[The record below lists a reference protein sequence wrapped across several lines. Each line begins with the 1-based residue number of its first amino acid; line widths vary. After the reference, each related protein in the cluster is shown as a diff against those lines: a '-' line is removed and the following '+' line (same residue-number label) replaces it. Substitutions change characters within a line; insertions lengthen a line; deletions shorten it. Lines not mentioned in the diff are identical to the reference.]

1 VSSTDK
7 FQIEFERL
15 NPAQREAV
23 EAIEGPLLVVAGPG
37 TGKTQTLALRLA
49 NILKKTQ
56 AKPHNLLALTFTE
69 AAAINLKKRLAG
81 IIGSEAYGIM
91 ATTFHAFCSRIHST
105 FPSEFASTRER
116 VQIDELRQSQLF
128 QEILSKGEFELLAP
142 LRAPDLYL
150 RDLSRAVSDL
160 KREGVTPDRLREIL
174 EGEKEELSKEERINP
189 RTKKP
194 LGRILQAEKQL
205 AKNFELADFYESYQK
220 ELEEKGFTDFDD
232 LILSVVEKLNSEE
245 EFLLAYLQENFLYT
259 TVDEFQDTNGAQNA
273 ILKAWGSFDENPN
286 LCVVGDDD
294 QSIFRFQ
301 GASLANILEFHEH
314 YSEANIITLTQNY
327 RSTPEVIASAENLIE
342 KNEERLSNRVEGIEK
357 KLEAVVKRTPPGPP
371 LSGGESTKPK
381 VVEAGSEA
389 DEVAYITA
397 EIQALIK
404 DKAPLE
410 EIAVIYRNRKH
421 GDALADALGRK
432 QVPFFRADG
441 QNALLDARVQQ
452 LLKLLRTVENPKDA
466 LSSLA
471 VFFADF
477 SELPEVEVYK
487 LAKEVNGLTTFL
499 DVGLS
504 SGNKEV
510 KTFAEKLLSFQK
522 MKAEQNLLEL
532 AENVAAESGLTRK
545 IAENKEYESAEAVH
559 AFLAFVR
566 NFAITREDASL
577 KTLLEDLRAMEKQ
590 GVKLPIPS
598 RAHAAITLTTAHSAK
613 GLEWENVFL
622 LHADDNSWGGRA
634 KRQMIKL
641 PHSSLLSRSTPSEL
655 RRAGELDEKEKRI
668 EDERRLFFVAL
679 TRAKRN
685 LTISFAR
692 EYEFRESVGSRFIAE
707 IDVKLL
713 EHIEAPKA
721 DFAILPLEGEQ
732 KFSPDTEKFLRSLLE
747 SFKLSPTALNNY
759 LCCPQKFL
767 FQNLL
772 RIPTKTEVT
781 DRLGMIFGNAM
792 HAAFEEFFREFKKT
806 GTMPDNAVAIT
817 ALRKSLDRE
826 PLTAQQHKNVER
838 DAISALEKYLAFHAA
853 SFAPPVDVEY
863 NFGKHDVH
871 LDEVSLTGKVDRID
885 FIPETKADVKFI
897 DYKSMKPFSRA
908 AIKGETANSTGD
920 TYRQLLFYLLLAELD
935 SRFIFQP
942 KEATLSFVRE
952 NEKGEFINESFQP
965 QKEEIETLKKTIQEV
980 WGKMQK
986 LEFGC
991 EEGECSRCD
1000 FGGICGK

>member
-1 VSSTDK
+1 VSFTEK
-7 FQIEFERL
+7 FQTELKRL
-15 NPAQREAV
+15 NPQQREAV
-23 EAIEGPLLVVAGPG
+23 DAIEGPLLVVAGPG

-81 IIGSEAYGIM
+81 IIGSEAYGIT

-116 VQIDELRQSQLF
+116 IQIDELRQSQLF
-128 QEILSKGEFELLAP
+128 REILAKGGADRFELLAP

-160 KREGVTPDRLREIL
+160 KREGISPDRLREIL
-174 EGEKEELSKEERINP
+174 KGEEEELSQEERINP
-189 RTKKP
+189 RTQKP
-194 LGRILQAEKQL
+194 LGRILTREKQL
-205 AKNFELADFYESYQK
+205 AKNFELATFYENYQK
-220 ELEEKGFTDFDD
+220 QMEEKGFTDFDD
-232 LILSVVEKLNSEE
+232 LILSVVEKLNSES

-273 ILKAWGSFDENPN
+273 ILKAWGSFDAKPN

-301 GASLANILEFHEH
+301 GASLENILDFHKNYPEVQ
-314 YSEANIITLTQNY
+314 IVTLTQNY
-327 RSTPEVIASAENLIE
+327 RSTPEVIAAAESLI
-342 KNEERLSNRVEGIEK
+342 KRNSERLVNKLAGLKKILQAVAKPEG
-357 KLEAVVKRTPPGPP
+357 R
-371 LSGGESTKPK
+371 KPQI
-381 VVEAGSEA
+381 VEAGSEA
-389 DEVAYITA
+389 DEAAFIVT
-397 EIQALIK
+397 EIEKLV
-404 DKAPLE
+404 KAKTPLE

-421 GDALADALGRK
+421 GDVLADALSRK
-432 QVPFFRADG
+432 QLSFFRADG
-441 QNALLDARVQQ
+441 QNALSDSRVQQ
-452 LLKLLRTVENPKDA
+452 LLKLLRVVENPRDA

-477 SELPEVEVYK
+477 AEISEVEVYR
-487 LAKEVNGLTTFL
+487 LAKEVNNREAFL
-499 DVGLS
+499 DVGLAS
-504 SGNKEV
+504 KEKSV
-510 KTFAEKLLSFQK
+510 KVFAEKLLSFQK

-532 AENVAAESGLTRK
+532 AENIAAESGLTRE
-545 IAENKEYESAEAVH
+545 IAGNKEYESAEAVH

-577 KTLLEDLRAMEKQ
+577 KVLLEDLRAMEQQ

-598 RAHAAITLTTAHSAK
+598 RAHAAVTLTTAHSAK

-622 LHADDNSWGGRA
+622 IHADDNSWGGRA
-634 KRQMIKL
+634 KREMIKL
-641 PHSSLLSRSTPSEL
+641 PPLKNPPSE
-655 RRAGELDEKEKRI
+655 EKFIDEREKRI

-692 EYEFRESVGSRFIAE
+692 EYDFRKSVESRFIAE
-707 IDVKLL
+707 IEPNLVQR
-713 EHIEAPKA
+713 IEAPKA
-721 DFAILPLEGEQ
+721 DFAILPMKDEQ
-732 KFSPDTEKFLRSLLE
+732 KFSPETEKFLRSLLE
-747 SFKLSPTALNNY
+747 NFKLSPTALNNY
-759 LCCPQKFL
+759 LSCPQKFL

-792 HAAFEEFFREFKKT
+792 HAAFEEFFREFKNIGKV
-806 GTMPDNAVAIT
+806 PENAVAIT
-817 ALRKSLDRE
+817 ALKKNLDRE
-826 PLTAQQHKNVER
+826 PLTAAQRKNVER
-838 DAISALEKYLAFHAA
+838 DAISALEKYLAFHAS
-853 SFAPPVDVEY
+853 SFAPPVEVEF
-863 NFGKHDVH
+863 NFGRHDVH
-871 LDEVSLTGKVDRID
+871 LDEISLTGKVDRID
-885 FIPETKADVKFI
+885 LIPETKVDVAFI

-908 AIKGETANSTGD
+908 AIQGETANSTGD
-920 TYRQLLFYLLLAELD
+920 SYRQLLFYLLLAELD

-952 NEKGEFINESFQP
+952 NEQGEFINESFVP
-965 QKEEIETLKKTIQEV
+965 KKEEVEELKKTIKEV
-980 WGKMQK
+980 WVKMQN

-1000 FGGICGK
+1000 FGGICNK

>member
-1 VSSTDK
+1 MGFKEK
-7 FQIEFERL
+7 FQLEFERL
-15 NPAQREAV
+15 NPQQREAA
-23 EAIEGPLLVVAGPG
+23 ENIEGPLLIVAGPG

-81 IIGSEAYGIM
+81 IIGSEAYGIT

-105 FPSEFASTRER
+105 FPGEFASTRER

-128 QEILSKGEFELLAP
+128 REILSSGKFELLAP

-174 EGEKEELSKEERINP
+174 KNEKVEFSSEERINP
-189 RTKKP
+189 RTQKP
-194 LGRILQAEKQL
+194 FGKILQKEKQL
-205 AKNFELADFYESYQK
+205 AKNFELADFYEKYQK
-220 ELEEKGFTDFDD
+220 QLEEKGFTDFDD
-232 LILSVVEKLNSEE
+232 LILSVVEKLTPQIGGGIADS
-245 EFLLAYLQENFLYT
+245 FLLAYLQENFLYT
-259 TVDEFQDTNGAQNA
+259 LVDEFQDTNGAQNA
-273 ILKAWGSFDENPN
+273 ILRAWGSFDAKPN

-301 GASLANILEFHEH
+301 GASLANILEFHKH
-314 YSEANIITLTQNY
+314 YPAAKIVTLTQNY
-327 RSTPEVIASAENLIE
+327 RSTPEVIAAAENLIE
-342 KNEERLSNRVEGIEK
+342 RNKERLVNKLAGMK
-357 KLEAVVKRTPPGPP
+357 KTLEAVAKSDGR
-371 LSGGESTKPK
+371 KPQ

-389 DEVAYITA
+389 DEVTFVAT
-397 EIQALIK
+397 EIERLIK
-404 DKAPLE
+404 QKTPLE

-421 GDALADALGRK
+421 ADALAGALSRK

-441 QNALLDARVQQ
+441 QNALLDSRVQQ
-452 LLKLLRTVENPKDA
+452 LLKLLRVVENPRDA

-477 SELPEVEVYK
+477 AEIPEVEVYR
-487 LAKEVNGLTTFL
+487 LAKEVNERAAFL
-499 DVGLS
+499 DVALNS
-504 SGNKEV
+504 DQ
-510 KTFAEKLLSFQK
+510 KTVQEFGSKLLSFQK

-532 AENVAAESGLTRK
+532 VENVAAESGLTRK

-566 NFAITREDASL
+566 NFAITREEVSFQN
-577 KTLLEDLRAMEKQ
+577 LLEDLHAMEKQ
-590 GVKLPIPS
+590 GIKLPIPS

-613 GLEWENVFL
+613 GLEWETVFL
-622 LHADDNSWGGRA
+622 IHADDNSWGGRA
-634 KRQMIKL
+634 KREMIKL
-641 PHSSLLSRSTPSEL
+641 PGSLQSSVGSKQLAVSSLQL
-655 RRAGELDEKEKRI
+655 ADEKEKKI

-679 TRAKRN
+679 TRTKRN

-692 EYEFRESVGSRFIAE
+692 EYDFRKSVESRFIAE
-707 IDVKLL
+707 IDANLVSRA
-713 EHIEAPKA
+713 EAPKA
-721 DFAILPLEGEQ
+721 DFAILPLAGEQ
-732 KFSPDTEKFLRSLLE
+732 KFSPDTKKFLRSLLE
-747 SFKLSPTALNNY
+747 NFKLSPTALNNY
-759 LCCPQKFL
+759 LSCPQKFL

-772 RIPTKTEVT
+772 RIPTKVEVA
-781 DRLGMIFGNAM
+781 DRLGLIFGNAM
-792 HAAFEEFFREFKKT
+792 HRAFEEFFREFKNT
-806 GTMPDNAVAIT
+806 GKMPETAVAIA
-817 ALRKSLDRE
+817 ALKKSLDRE
-826 PLTAQQHKNVER
+826 PLTAAQRQNVER
-838 DAISALEKYLAFHAA
+838 DAISALEKYLAFHSA

-871 LDEVSLTGKVDRID
+871 LDDIQLTGKVDRID
-885 FIPETKADVKFI
+885 FVPETKADVSFV

-908 AIKGETANSTGD
+908 AIQGETANSTGD
-920 TYRQLLFYLLLAELD
+920 SYRQLLFYLLLAELD

-942 KEATLSFVRE
+942 KETVLSFVRE
-952 NEKGEFINESFQP
+952 NDAGEFINESFAP
-965 QKEEIETLKKTIQEV
+965 KKEEVEELKKTIREV
-980 WGKMQK
+980 WAKIQN

-991 EEGECSRCD
+991 EEGECRRCD

>member
-1 VSSTDK
+1 VSFTKK
-7 FQIEFERL
+7 FQTEFERL
-15 NPAQREAV
+15 NPQQKEAV

-116 VQIDELRQSQLF
+116 IQIDELRQSQLF
-128 QEILSKGEFELLAP
+128 REILAQGGADRFELLAP

-160 KREGVTPDRLREIL
+160 KREGISPDRLREIL
-174 EGEKEELSKEERINP
+174 KGEEEELAREERINP
-189 RTKKP
+189 RTQKP
-194 LGRILQAEKQL
+194 LGRILTREKQL
-205 AKNFELADFYESYQK
+205 AKNFELATFYENYQK
-220 ELEEKGFTDFDD
+220 QMEEKGFTDFDD
-232 LILSVVEKLNSEE
+232 LILSVVEKLNSKED
-245 EFLLAYLQENFLYT
+245 FLLAYLQENFLYT
-259 TVDEFQDTNGAQNA
+259 LVDEFQDTNGSQNA
-273 ILKAWGSFDENPN
+273 ILRAWGSFDTKPN

-301 GASLANILEFHEH
+301 GASLENILDFHKN
-314 YSEANIITLTQNY
+314 YPEAQIVTLTQNY
-327 RSTPEVIASAENLIE
+327 RSTPEVIATAESLIE
-342 KNEERLSNRVEGIEK
+342 RNSERLVNKLVGLEKILQAVAKSEG
-357 KLEAVVKRTPPGPP
+357 R
-371 LSGGESTKPK
+371 KPQI
-381 VVEAGSEA
+381 VEAGSEA
-389 DEVAYITA
+389 DEATFIVA
-397 EIQALIK
+397 EIEKLVNEK
-404 DKAPLE
+404 TPPE

-421 GDALADALGRK
+421 ADVLAGALGRK
-432 QVPFFRADG
+432 QLPFFRADG
-441 QNALLDARVQQ
+441 QNALSDSRVQQ
-452 LLKLLRTVENPKDA
+452 LLKLLRVVENPRDA

-477 SELPEVEVYK
+477 AEIPEVEVYR
-487 LAKEVNGLTTFL
+487 LAKEVSGREAFL
-499 DVGLS
+499 DVGLDS
-504 SGNKEV
+504 KEKSV
-510 KTFAEKLLSFQK
+510 KVFVTKLLSFQK

-545 IAENKEYESAEAVH
+545 IAGNKEYESAEAVH

-577 KTLLEDLRAMEKQ
+577 KVLLEDLHAMEKQ
-590 GVKLPIPS
+590 GIKLPIPS

-634 KRQMIKL
+634 NRQMIKL
-641 PHSSLLSRSTPSEL
+641 PELKISPDPSLQKRGDE
-655 RRAGELDEKEKRI
+655 DEKEKRI

-679 TRAKRN
+679 TRAKRS

-692 EYEFRESVGSRFIAE
+692 EYDFRKSVESRFIAE
-707 IDVKLL
+707 IEPNLVQR
-713 EHIEAPKA
+713 IEAPKA
-721 DFAILPLEGEQ
+721 DFAILPMEGEQ

-747 SFKLSPTALNNY
+747 NFKLSPTALNNY
-759 LCCPQKFL
+759 LSCPQKFL

-792 HAAFEEFFREFKKT
+792 HAAFEEFFREFKNT
-806 GTMPDNAVAIT
+806 GKVPANEIAIA
-817 ALRKSLDRE
+817 ALKKSLDRE
-826 PLTAQQHKNVER
+826 PLTAAQRKNVER
-838 DAISALEKYLAFHAA
+838 DAVSALEKYLAFHAA

-871 LDEVSLTGKVDRID
+871 LDDVQLTGKVDRID
-885 FIPETKADVKFI
+885 FIHQTKADVSFV

-908 AIKGETANSTGD
+908 AIQGETANSTGD
-920 TYRQLLFYLLLAELD
+920 SYRQLLFYMLLAELD

-942 KEATLSFVRE
+942 KEAVLSFVRE
-952 NEKGEFINESFQP
+952 NEKSEFINESFQP
-965 QKEEIETLKKTIQEV
+965 QKEEIEALKKTIKEV
-980 WGKMQK
+980 WGKIQK

-991 EEGECSRCD
+991 EEGECRKCD